1 MPNLQ
6 RVVASVATGALC
18 LSLAACAGGGS
29 GGDIASVN
37 GQKIS
42 RATFYDKLENTPQAK
57 GQLAQMILADLID
70 QYQKDKKIDV
80 SDAEI
85 QKKEDE
91 LKVQMTPD
99 RFAAQV
105 KAANLSEADVHNILR
120 QQIVQQKG
128 VAPLVHVSEAD
139 IKAFFDKNHASL
151 DAPAKV
157 RAAHILVPDLKTANM
172 VEAKLKSGAKFDDMA
187 KQYSTDPST
196 KDKGGELGFFTQP
209 QMVAP
214 FSAAAFAAPVGS
226 ITAPVKSPFG
236 FHIIKV
242 EEKTPALKA
251 TLANKHDMIRDQLK
265 QQQEGAQMQP
275 FLAQLR
281 QGAKI
286 DIYDD
291 KLKDALPPI
300 PPSAVPPPSPAAA
313 APASPA
319 ASPAKK

>member
-99 RFAAQV
+99 R
-105 KAANLSEADVHNILR
+105 
-120 QQIVQQKG
+120 
-128 VAPLVHVSEAD
+128 
-139 IKAFFDKNHASL
+139 
-151 DAPAKV
+151 
-157 RAAHILVPDLKTANM
+157 
-172 VEAKLKSGAKFDDMA
+172 
-187 KQYSTDPST
+187 
-196 KDKGGELGFFTQP
+196 
-209 QMVAP
+209 
-214 FSAAAFAAPVGS
+214 
-226 ITAPVKSPFG
+226 
-236 FHIIKV
+236 
-242 EEKTPALKA
+242 
-251 TLANKHDMIRDQLK
+251 
-265 QQQEGAQMQP
+265 
-275 FLAQLR
+275 
-281 QGAKI
+281 
-286 DIYDD
+286 
-291 KLKDALPPI
+291 
-300 PPSAVPPPSPAAA
+300 
-313 APASPA
+313 
-319 ASPAKK
+319 

>member
-18 LSLAACAGGGS
+18 LSLAACANGGGS

-42 RATFYDKLENTPQAK
+42 RSTFYSKLEGTPQAK

-70 QYQKDKKIDV
+70 QYAKDKKIDV

-91 LKVQMTPD
+91 LKTSMGPD
-99 RFAAQV
+99 RFAQAV
-105 KAANLSEADVHNILR
+105 KAQNFSEADVHAILR
-120 QQIVQQKG
+120 QQIVQQKA
-128 VAPLVHVSEAD
+128 VEPQVHVSESD
-139 IKAFFDKNHASL
+139 IKAYFDKNHASL
-151 DAPAKV
+151 DLPAKV
-157 RAAHILVPDLKTANM
+157 RAAHILVADLKTAND

-209 QMVAP
+209 QMVP
-214 FSAAAFAAPVGS
+214 QFSAAAFGAPVGT

-242 EEKTPALKA
+242 EEKTPAVKA

-265 QQQEGAQMQP
+265 QQQEGAQMP
-275 FLAQLR
+275 AFLAQLR

-291 KLKDALPPI
+291 KLKDALPP
-300 PPSAVPPPSPAAA
+300 APPPV
-313 APASPA
+313 ASPA
-319 ASPAKK
+319 PAASAAATPAK